1 MRLESEKISDLNE
14 KRRQSAATCN
24 AVLLKQLVVKSFCY
38 VSFRVA
44 ERTSC
49 AKDPR
54 LARIVEKITLHTV
67 SRQIVLIS
75 WTRSYGLAK
84 SESVRLLEHFTGKI
98 PLHNKLNHGRRTRQ
112 IPTSESQLRTS
123 QSTATQPR
131 LLADRARIH
140 HDHLAQSK
148 RSPATPHKFLPKLFG
163 PLRERYAARPG
174 GYTRVLRI
182 EPEKEDQA
190 ASAILELVD
199 GPKDMR
205 FAMTAKTIAS
215 VRAKG
220 LPIND
225 MTAANIMKVTKF
237 RQNADEELEAMV
249 RQFEKMER
257 IGEQGVE
264 EVKKKR
270 VYPDLPTTR

>member
-1 MRLESEKISDLNE
+1 MAGGLVKYRHLSRNSAHRKALLRNLVCSLIEHESITTTWHK
-14 KRRQSAATCN
+14 
-24 AVLLKQLVVKSFCY
+24 
-38 VSFRVA
+38 
-44 ERTSC
+44 
-49 AKDPR
+49 AKEAQR
-54 LARIVEKITLHTV
+54 LAEQLITHAKKNTEASKNQALKIL
-67 SRQIVLIS
+67 
-75 WTRSYGLAK
+75 
-84 SESVRLLEHFTGKI
+84 F
-98 PLHNKLNHGRRTRQ
+98 
-112 IPTSESQLRTS
+112 
-123 QSTATQPR
+123 
-131 LLADRARIH
+131 
-140 HDHLAQSK
+140 
-148 RSPATPHKFLPKLFG
+148 TPHKFLPKLFG